1 MAYDLARN
9 TYQEVEANGSNG
21 LQLVVMLY
29 DGAIHFL
36 NDASACIKQ
45 RDLAGKVL
53 AVDRALAIIGELQ
66 ATLKMDEGQHI
77 ATLLDGLYTYMTKR
91 ILDASLKLDPA
102 PFDEVVRLLATL
114 NSGWKEIAQRNPPE
128 MPNPQPAATGT
139 GNERPLELFG

>member
-9 TYQEVEANGSNG
+9 TYQEVEANASNG

-29 DGAIHFL
+29 DGAIRFL
-36 NDASACIKQ
+36 NDASACIKR
-45 RDLAGKVL
+45 RDMAGKVL

-77 ATLLDGLYTYMTKR
+77 AASLDGLYTYMTQR

-102 PFDEVVRLLATL
+102 AFEEVVTLLATL
-114 NSGWKEIAQRNPPE
+114 NSGWKEIAQRNPAQLVNSEPS
-128 MPNPQPAATGT
+128 TVGSRD
-139 GNERPLELFG
+139 ERPLELFG